1 MGSEVVRHKGT
12 TRLLIL
18 VLLLW
23 SAWTGAAG
31 RSRTLAGFGVA
42 QASPPQLVRSCEGGG
57 AAPKQVAPTDG
68 LANGQPPA
76 DGRPNWGLIAV
87 TFLVLYPLMVLLR
100 LVLGPLIKH
109 DTGVSGG
116 SWGPDGADPEA
127 GDDGADPP

>member
-1 MGSEVVRHKGT
+1 MRHRGSR
-12 TRLLIL
+12 RLLIL

-23 SAWTGAAG
+23 SGWTGAAV
-31 RSRTLAGFGVA
+31 RSQALAGLGFA
-42 QASPPQLVRSCEGGG
+42 QAAPQQLIRSCDGGG
-57 AAPKQVAPTDG
+57 AAPQQVAPIDG
-68 LANGQPPA
+68 LGNGQPPA

-100 LVLGPLIKH
+100 MALGPLIKH
-109 DTGVSGG
+109 DTGVSRG

>member
-1 MGSEVVRHKGT
+1 MRTKGRT
-12 TRLLIL
+12 PLLIL

-23 SAWTGAAG
+23 SAWTGAAV

-42 QASPPQLVRSCEGGG
+42 QAGPRQLVRSWEGGG

-68 LANGQPPA
+68 LDNGQPPA
-76 DGRPNWGLIAV
+76 DGRPNWGLVAV

-100 LVLGPLIKH
+100 MALGPLIKH
-109 DTGVSGG
+109 DTGVAGG

-127 GDDGADPP
+127 GDEGADPS